1 MTHFPQ
7 PQSDRRATRVHVGST
22 ISALVTLEDGNRAKG
37 KLQTVSITGG
47 LLRLA
52 KALHQGDFVEVAF
65 QTQSGPVQGM
75 AEMLNPMGR
84 ARDGILQPFRFIAL
98 GDDDH
103 RTLRMV
109 VDAVSDRSFMGIR
122 SNQFSSPKSQ

>member
-7 PQSDRRATRVHVGST
+7 PHADRRATRVHVGST

-75 AEMLNPMGR
+75 AEMLNPVT
-84 ARDGILQPFRFIAL
+84 AREGILQPFRFIAL

-103 RTLRMV
+103 RNLRMV

-122 SNQFSSPKSQ
+122 SNQFNFSKS